1 MAHSTLS
8 ALGIGATQAGT
19 AVTTAA
25 GTKQVI
31 FANETNTDI
40 TLDLKTDG
48 TITAGDT
55 GILVKANS
63 FLTYDHIGAHGACVM
78 ESVKSGH
85 GTAAIAGQE
94 HSNYEATGLAN
105 RKDRIY
111 IMHRV

>member
-1 MAHSTLS
+1 MAHSTIS
-8 ALGIGATQAGT
+8 ALGVGATQAGT

-25 GTKQVI
+25 NTKQVI
-31 FANETNTDI
+31 FANETNSDI

-48 TITAGDT
+48 SITAGDT
-55 GILVKANS
+55 GILIKANS

-78 ESVKSGH
+78 ENIKSSH

-94 HSNYEATGLAN
+94 AANLADTGLAN

>member
-40 TLDLKTDG
+40 TLDLKT
-48 TITAGDT
+48 AGAVNAADT

-63 FLTYDHIGAHGACVM
+63 FLTYDHIGGHGACVM